1 MKKLLNTSFGYMIA
15 GLAAGV
21 FYREFTK
28 FTGLWARPPWVCCI
42 RIC

>member
-28 FTGLWARPPWVCCI
+28 FTGFVGLSLI
-42 RIC
+42 HI